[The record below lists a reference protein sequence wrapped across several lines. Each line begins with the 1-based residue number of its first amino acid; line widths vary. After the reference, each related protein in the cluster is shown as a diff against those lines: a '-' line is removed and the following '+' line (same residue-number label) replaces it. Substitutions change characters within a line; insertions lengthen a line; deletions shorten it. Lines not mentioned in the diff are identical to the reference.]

1 MRKLINIFANI
12 NRMWWLVLLAF
23 GLAIAAT
30 MVIKSYLKNREQV
43 MQAEAEKSAK
53 GGPTIEVIAAKM
65 NIGRGGILD
74 GGSLVKREIAADLVS
89 DDMLTPANFGQVDGA
104 KAARSIKA
112 GSPVRID
119 DVMEKPKGFAETLEP
134 GTRAITIEVDEIN
147 SMAQMV
153 KPGNMVDLMLIVP
166 DTDDQDRGYRAVLVL
181 QQVKVLATGQRVES
195 RTSSGDDNQG
205 GKGGKQN
212 TYSNFTFEVTPQ
224 NAARIALAQQV
235 GKIRA
240 VLRGNNDVTKSALN
254 GIDSKSMLKVG
265 KIVVENKVAVPKKIE
280 YIIGGKGGAN
290 SDRQTPAAAPSN
302 GEPPSHGQTPN
313 PADVRAARPADALRA
328 AITPEIEKL
337 MSQATNRSNEQPR

>member
-1 MRKLINIFANI
+1 MRKLIHIVANI
-12 NRMWWLVLLAF
+12 NKMWWLVLLSI

-30 MVIKSYLKNREQV
+30 MVIKSYLKDREQAL
-43 MQAEAEKSAK
+43 QTAAEQSVK
-53 GGPTIEVIAAKM
+53 GGPTVEVIAAKV

-74 GGSLVKREIAADLVS
+74 GGSLAKREIAADLLN
-89 DDMLTPANFGQVDGA
+89 DDMLTPEDFAQVDGS

-112 GSPVRID
+112 GSPLRID

-166 DTDDQDRGYRAVLVL
+166 DADDPDGGFRAVLVL
-181 QQVKVLATGQRVES
+181 QQVKVLATGQTLES
-195 RTSSGDDNQG
+195 RASKADDNQG
-205 GKGGKQN
+205 GPGGKKN

-240 VLRGNNDVTKSALN
+240 VLRGNDDISTASLND
-254 GIDSKSMLKVG
+254 IDSKSMLKMG
-265 KIVVENKVAVPKKIE
+265 KSARAAEKIAVPKKVE
-280 YIIGGKGGAN
+280 YIIGGSGVAN
-290 SDRQTPAAAPSN
+290 TDRQSLANLPSTGLPLN
-302 GEPPSHGQTPN
+302 PLDAMRSALPPDIS
-313 PADVRAARPADALRA
+313 R
-328 AITPEIEKL
+328 L
-337 MSQATNRSNEQPR
+337 MSPTTNRANAQPR

>member
-1 MRKLINIFANI
+1 MRKLIHIFENI
-12 NRMWWLVLLAF
+12 NKMWWLVLLAF

-30 MVIKSYLKNREQV
+30 MVIKSYLKDREQAI
-43 MQAEAEKSAK
+43 QTAAEQSVK
-53 GGPTIEVIAAKM
+53 GGPTVEVIAAKV

-74 GGSLVKREIAADLVS
+74 GGSLVKREIAADLFN
-89 DDMLTPANFGQVDGA
+89 DDMLTLANFAQVDGS

-112 GSPVRID
+112 GSPLRID

-166 DTDDQDRGYRAVLVL
+166 DADDRDGGFRAMLVL

-195 RTSSGDDNQG
+195 RASQGDDNQG
-205 GKGGKQN
+205 GPGGKQN

-240 VLRGNNDVTKSALN
+240 VLRGNNDISTASLSD
-254 GIDSKSMLKVG
+254 IDSKTMLKIG
-265 KIVVENKVAVPKKIE
+265 KKAVEPVAVPKKVE
-280 YIIGGKGGAN
+280 YIIGGSGVAN
-290 SDRQTPAAAPSN
+290 TDRQSPTTILPSN
-302 GEPPSHGQTPN
+302 GQPQN
-313 PADVRAARPADALRA
+313 PADAMRAAFP
-328 AITPEIEKL
+328 PEISRL
-337 MSQATNRSNEQPR
+337 MSPSTNRTNAPSR

>member
-1 MRKLINIFANI
+1 
-12 NRMWWLVLLAF
+12 MWWLVLLSI

-30 MVIKSYLKNREQV
+30 MVIKSYLKDREQAL
-43 MQAEAEKSAK
+43 QTAAEQSVK
-53 GGPTIEVIAAKM
+53 GGPTVEVIAAKV

-74 GGSLVKREIAADLVS
+74 GGSLAKREIAADLLN
-89 DDMLTPANFGQVDGA
+89 DDMLTPEDFAQVDGS

-112 GSPVRID
+112 GSPLRID

-166 DTDDQDRGYRAVLVL
+166 DADDPDGGFRAVLVL
-181 QQVKVLATGQRVES
+181 QQVKVLATGQTLES
-195 RTSSGDDNQG
+195 RASKADDNQG
-205 GKGGKQN
+205 GPGGKKN

-240 VLRGNNDVTKSALN
+240 VLRGNDDISTASLND
-254 GIDSKSMLKVG
+254 IDSKSMLKMG
-265 KIVVENKVAVPKKIE
+265 KSARAAEKIAVPKKVE
-280 YIIGGKGGAN
+280 YIIGGSGVAN
-290 SDRQTPAAAPSN
+290 TDRQSLANLPSTGLPLN
-302 GEPPSHGQTPN
+302 PLDAMRSALPPDIS
-313 PADVRAARPADALRA
+313 R
-328 AITPEIEKL
+328 L
-337 MSQATNRSNEQPR
+337 MSPTTNRANAQPR

>member
-1 MRKLINIFANI
+1 MRKLIHIFANI

-23 GLAIAAT
+23 GLAIAST
-30 MVIKSYLKNREQV
+30 MVIKSYLKDREQA
-43 MQAEAEKSAK
+43 MQKAAEQNAN
-53 GGPTIEVIAAKM
+53 GGPTIEVIAAKV

-166 DTDDQDRGYRAVLVL
+166 DADDQDRGYRAVLVL

-195 RTSSGDDNQG
+195 RTSTGDDNQG

-212 TYSNFTFEVTPQ
+212 NYSNFTFEVTPQ

-240 VLRGNNDVTKSALN
+240 VLRGNNDVSTTALN
-254 GIDSKSMLKVG
+254 DINSKSMLNTGRKLVD
-265 KIVVENKVAVPKKIE
+265 KVAVPKKVE
-280 YIIGGKGGAN
+280 YIVGGKGAAN
-290 SDRQTPAAAPSN
+290 TDRQSPAPSPSN
-302 GEPPSHGQTPN
+302 GEPPSNGQTPS
-313 PADVRAARPADALRA
+313 PADVRAAGPADAIRA
-328 AITPEIEKL
+328 AITPEIERL
-337 MSQATNRSNEQPR
+337 LSLATNRSN